1 MRGRKPNLVAIVRND
16 VSGGCP
22 PAPAWLTQHAKT
34 EWRRTAPEL
43 HARGLLT
50 EDVLATFEA
59 YCVAAGL
66 IRETE
71 EIMAADGRLIQGK
84 DGATPHP
91 AFRMQNTAMREAR
104 LLAAEL
110 GLTPHRR
117 GGQPMK
123 KEDPNDK
130 WEGDLLA

>member
-1 MRGRKPNLVAIVRND
+1 MRGRKPNLVQIVRND
-16 VSGGCP
+16 VSGQCP
-22 PAPAWLTQHAKT
+22 PPPAWLTKHAKA
-34 EWRRTAPEL
+34 EWRRAAPEL
-43 HARGLLT
+43 QARGLLT
-50 EDVLATFEA
+50 EDVMATVEA
-59 YCVAAGL
+59 YCVAAGM

-71 EIMAADGRLIQGK
+71 EIMAAEGRLIQGK
-84 DGATPHP
+84 DGAAPHP

-117 GGQPMK
+117 GGQPTK

>member
-1 MRGRKPNLVAIVRND
+1 MPGRCA
-16 VSGGCP
+16 
-22 PAPAWLTQHAKT
+22 PAPSWLPQHAKS
-34 EWRRTAPEL
+34 EWKRAAPEL
-43 HARGLLT
+43 HGRNLLT
-50 EDVLATFEA
+50 EDVLATLES
-59 YCVAAGL
+59 YCVSVGL

-71 EIMAADGRLIQGK
+71 EIMGREGRLIEGPN
-84 DGATPHP
+84 GAAPHP

-117 GGQPMK
+117 GTGVIEGKPN
-123 KEDPNDK
+123 NDK